1 MTPVQS
7 DNVKIFFKNGLQ
19 VEGKVYSWGKKKI
32 QLVSDDGCNFMVI
45 QNPKEIVMYK
55 ITKTVTDLNDKNFI
69 PDKIEVEDYSETFK
83 SIEREDSLDLR
94 AKNLAD
100 LHKLKIE
107 KEKKEIANKLKE
119 HHITEIKKVKYEQ
132 PGFFKK

>member
-1 MTPVQS
+1 
-7 DNVKIFFKNGLQ
+7 
-19 VEGKVYSWGKKKI
+19 
-32 QLVSDDGCNFMVI
+32 MVI

-55 ITKTVTDLNDKNFI
+55 ITKTVTDLNEKNFI
-69 PDKIEVEDYSETFK
+69 PEKIEVEDYSESFK

-107 KEKKEIANKLKE
+107 EEKKDIANKLKE